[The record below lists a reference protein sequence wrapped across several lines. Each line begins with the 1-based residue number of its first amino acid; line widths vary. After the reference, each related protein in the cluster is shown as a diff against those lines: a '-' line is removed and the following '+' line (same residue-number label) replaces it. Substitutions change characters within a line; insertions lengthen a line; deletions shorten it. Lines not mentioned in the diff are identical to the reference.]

1 MSAVLEMLRIR
12 LRLAKDGQ
20 QVDRSQ
26 DDLEREKDDLRQ
38 GNIADVIAL
47 PSHALLCT
55 CNSCGVNYAEVMD
68 PADPDEPDGRYCRVC
83 KGKRDKNRD
92 NNKELREARK
102 VPLSVETLW
111 GRVIHSLGK
120 SYLPPTSP
128 LPQRPEDFNVFRQ
141 FTHGKD
147 YLGLIYADANNM
159 GKIFA
164 GLTTLQAVKET
175 ATQVD
180 KAVFDAM
187 ADAVRIHLQVQG
199 DKFPFDILLIGGD
212 DIVIV
217 TPADKAM
224 QVARTLA
231 ESLMSIRT
239 KSTPSPSASCS
250 RRSSIPSVSRACWSK
265 RRSRLRRSL
274 ALRAI
279 GIGAAIK
286 SSRALILWCSQAIP
300 A

>member
-1 MSAVLEMLRIR
+1 VVSQSLIAFDTDHIKRYVFGTNKLKEIRGASSILDHLNRVETVRKAESADFRATKIYAHGGSALFLVNSDKAESLGKAVQKLYHDTTGGGASITYAIQPIPDNDSQDLLKATKLNEDVEMSAVLEMLRIR

-147 YLGLIYADANNM
+147 YLGLI
-159 GKIFA
+159 
-164 GLTTLQAVKET
+164 
-175 ATQVD
+175 
-180 KAVFDAM
+180 
-187 ADAVRIHLQVQG
+187 
-199 DKFPFDILLIGGD
+199 
-212 DIVIV
+212 
-217 TPADKAM
+217 
-224 QVARTLA
+224 
-231 ESLMSIRT
+231 
-239 KSTPSPSASCS
+239 
-250 RRSSIPSVSRACWSK
+250 
-265 RRSRLRRSL
+265 
-274 ALRAI
+274 
-279 GIGAAIK
+279 
-286 SSRALILWCSQAIP
+286 
-300 A
+300 